1 MSTGNVSPIRTL
13 WLRFSHW
20 LRAWRNAPA
29 LLTAGLPSSARRSNI
44 ATVFG
49 TPSVGLPPSILDDL
63 EVLVPYHPGVVT
75 STVISAL
82 ADVHDLRTLL
92 NGPARRDIV
101 EDVSILGETE
111 ALLGA
116 LIARACQVAVLA
128 QVAGTRNDDRQARE
142 AAGAAILELQDRQN
156 LLKSLVSSAVRW
168 ASSQASDDLEHYK
181 QCARDVQI
189 SSNSL

>member
-1 MSTGNVSPIRTL
+1 MSADSVSPLRTL
-13 WLRFSHW
+13 WLRITHW
-20 LRAWRNAPA
+20 LRGWRLAPA
-29 LLTAGLPSSARRSNI
+29 LLTAGSRSSSHSA
-44 ATVFG
+44 AVKVFG
-49 TPSVGLPPSILDDL
+49 QPSVGLPPSTLDDL
-63 EVLVPYHPGVVT
+63 EALVPYHPGVVT
-75 STVISAL
+75 STIISAL

-92 NGPARRDIV
+92 NGPAHGDIV

-156 LLKSLVSSAVRW
+156 LLKTLVSSALRW
-168 ASSQASDDLEHYK
+168 ASSQASVDLEHYK
-181 QCARDVQI
+181 ECARDVRI